1 MRSFHHIAAAMAL
14 MALMA
19 LISVATAWLAVGQIE
34 RLVGSD
40 VHEALTSESMSWAG
54 ASVDGLK
61 VVLSGTA
68 PDEATRH
75 RAQRLVTNAV
85 DSVLVIDAMQTEQ
98 RHDPEPRELSVEFL
112 RSEGEITVMGVVPR
126 TVDRVEMAE
135 EIARLTGGGKVRDLL
150 ETVDYPMPPGW
161 RQAFG
166 FSLEALGQ
174 LPWSR
179 ITVRDGTVEI
189 KAISESSESRRRI
202 ESSLRERVADG
213 VDLSLDIS
221 TPRPVIAPFTL
232 RFLVDAKGGRFD
244 ACSADNEDDGDRI
257 VSAAAR
263 AGLRGDATCR
273 TGLGVPSPHWP
284 EAVVAGIDAVGRLGT
299 GSVSVSDMQV
309 FLVAPAETEQSRF
322 DRVIEELGKALPGG
336 FSLAAI
342 ISDPATVE
350 GVGEGNLGRV
360 PEFVAA
366 VSPEGLLHLGGSVTD
381 ENLRAAVEGLSR
393 AFFANS
399 SLQSALRIDPELPE
413 AWAKRVFA
421 GLGSLSVLAAGN
433 LVVRPELIKVSGHA
447 HDPNASD
454 EVSRILSASLGA
466 TEVFTIEV
474 SYVEPEDTTPDTPS
488 AEECVA
494 SIGAI
499 LEDRKIGFEP
509 GSPEIGHRSF
519 PVIDRIAEVMEDCS
533 EVRMEI
539 GGHTDSQGR
548 EEMNLQLSQR
558 RAESV
563 LVALQTRR
571 VLTGNLI
578 PVGYGE
584 TRPIADNRTEEGR
597 EANRRIEFTLATEGE
612 SAEGTG
618 EDNEQN

>member
-263 AGLRGDATCR
+263 
-273 TGLGVPSPHWP
+273 
-284 EAVVAGIDAVGRLGT
+284 GR
-299 GSVSVSDMQV
+299 
-309 FLVAPAETEQSRF
+309 F
-322 DRVIEELGKALPGG
+322 
-336 FSLAAI
+336 
-342 ISDPATVE
+342 
-350 GVGEGNLGRV
+350 
-360 PEFVAA
+360 
-366 VSPEGLLHLGGSVTD
+366 
-381 ENLRAAVEGLSR
+381 
-393 AFFANS
+393 
-399 SLQSALRIDPELPE
+399 
-413 AWAKRVFA
+413 
-421 GLGSLSVLAAGN
+421 
-433 LVVRPELIKVSGHA
+433 
-447 HDPNASD
+447 
-454 EVSRILSASLGA
+454 
-466 TEVFTIEV
+466 
-474 SYVEPEDTTPDTPS
+474 
-488 AEECVA
+488 
-494 SIGAI
+494 
-499 LEDRKIGFEP
+499 
-509 GSPEIGHRSF
+509 
-519 PVIDRIAEVMEDCS
+519 
-533 EVRMEI
+533 
-539 GGHTDSQGR
+539 
-548 EEMNLQLSQR
+548 
-558 RAESV
+558 
-563 LVALQTRR
+563 
-571 VLTGNLI
+571 
-578 PVGYGE
+578 
-584 TRPIADNRTEEGR
+584 EGR
-597 EANRRIEFTLATEGE
+597 CNLPDWPGRSEPALARGRRG
-612 SAEGTG
+612 G
-618 EDNEQN
+618 N